1 MPARGGYVITTSVED
16 DDDIKDKKMD
26 MSTSSELSPASRIK
40 QAISR

>member
-16 DDDIKDKKMD
+16 DGDMKDKGLD
-26 MSTSSELSPASRIK
+26 VSTSNELSPASRIK